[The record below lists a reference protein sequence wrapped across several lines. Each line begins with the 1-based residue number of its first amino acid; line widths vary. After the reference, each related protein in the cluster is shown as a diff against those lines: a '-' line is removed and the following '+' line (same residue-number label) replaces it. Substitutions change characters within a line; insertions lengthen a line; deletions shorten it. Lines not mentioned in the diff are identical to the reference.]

1 MPRRREP
8 PHQPRQTIGLKFLAE
23 YLGLSTATI
32 SVVLND
38 SPTAREIPAET
49 RERVLAAAQ
58 KFNYRPNVLAR
69 SLRQRR
75 SFTVGVLV
83 HEISEGYGALL
94 LNGID
99 AGLLQ
104 EGYFYFVASHRR
116 QQDLLDEYPRMLM
129 GRSVEGFIVIDTLL
143 EKSLPLP
150 AVNISGH
157 TRLAGVTNLVLD
169 ERLAARLALE
179 HLKSLGHERIA
190 FIKGQPFSSDSQVR
204 WESIQAVA
212 RELRLQIRPELTV
225 QLENDS
231 FSPMVGY
238 PPVRELLART
248 TDFTALYA
256 YNDLSAIGAIRAI
269 RETGLRVPEDIS
281 VVGFDDIHSAA
292 FQNPSLTTIRQPLR
306 EMGMKA
312 ARVLVD
318 RLKGKEDPGQISV
331 KPELIVRE
339 STAAAA
345 HRLRESGK
353 TRKRTVSRQK

>member
-1 MPRRREP
+1 
-8 PHQPRQTIGLKFLAE
+8 
-23 YLGLSTATI
+23 
-32 SVVLND
+32 
-38 SPTAREIPAET
+38 
-49 RERVLAAAQ
+49 
-58 KFNYRPNVLAR
+58 
-69 SLRQRR
+69 
-75 SFTVGVLV
+75 
-83 HEISEGYGALL
+83 
-94 LNGID
+94 
-99 AGLLQ
+99 
-104 EGYFYFVASHRR
+104 VASHRR

-129 GRSVEGFIVIDTLL
+129 GRSGEGFSVIDTLL

-157 TRLAGVTNLVLD
+157 TRLPGVTNLVLD
-169 ERLAARLALE
+169 ERLAAHLALE
-179 HLKSLGHERIA
+179 HLKALGHERIA
-190 FIKGQPFSSDSQVR
+190 FIKGQPFSSDSRVR

-212 RELRLQIRPELTV
+212 RELRMQIRPELVV

-312 ARVLVD
+312 AHTLVE
-318 RLKGKEDPGQISV
+318 RLKGKADPGQISV

-339 STAAAA
+339 STGAAAPRTGVA
-345 HRLRESGK
+345 GK
-353 TRKRTVSRQK
+353 KTKRPVSPRK

>member
-8 PHQPRQTIGLKFLAE
+8 PHPPRQAIGLKFLAE
-23 YLGLSTATI
+23 YLDLSTATI
-32 SVVLND
+32 SVVLNN

-49 RERVLAAAQ
+49 KERVLAAAR
-58 KFNYRPNVLAR
+58 KFNYQPNVLAR
-69 SLRQRR
+69 GLRQRR
-75 SFTVGVLV
+75 SYTVGVLV

-116 QQDLLDEYPRMLM
+116 QRDLLDEYPRMLM

-150 AVNISGH
+150 TVNISGH
-157 TRLAGVTNLVLD
+157 TQLPGVTNLVLD

-179 HLKSLGHERIA
+179 HLTSLGHRRIA
-190 FIKGQPFSSDSQVR
+190 FIKGQPFSSDSAVR
-204 WESIQAVA
+204 WESIRAVA
-212 RELRLQIRPELTV
+212 REMRLEIRPELTV

-238 PPVRELLART
+238 PLVRELLSRT
-248 TDFTALYA
+248 TDFTALLA

-269 RETGLRVPEDIS
+269 RERGLRVPEDIS

-306 EMGMKA
+306 EMGMRA
-312 ARVLVD
+312 ARILVD
-318 RLKGKEDPGQISV
+318 RLKGKDDPGLVSV
-331 KPELIVRE
+331 EPELIVRE
-339 STAAAA
+339 STGAAADRPRA
-345 HRLRESGK
+345 VAK
-353 TRKRTVSRQK
+353 TRKRAESPKK

>member
-1 MPRRREP
+1 MPRSREP

-23 YLGLSTATI
+23 YLDLSTATI

-38 SPTAREIPAET
+38 SPTAREIPLET
-49 RERVLAAAQ
+49 RERVLAAAR

-116 QQDLLDEYPRMLM
+116 RQDLLDEYPRMLM

-238 PPVRELLART
+238 PLVRDLLART

-269 RETGLRVPEDIS
+269 RERGLRVPEDIS

-312 ARVLVD
+312 ARVLVE

-345 HRLRESGK
+345 HRPRVSGK
-353 TRKRTVSRQK
+353 NRKRAFTKTF

>member
-8 PHQPRQTIGLKFLAE
+8 PHPPRQAIGLKFLAE
-23 YLGLSTATI
+23 YLDLSTATI
-32 SVVLND
+32 SVVLNN

-49 RERVLAAAQ
+49 KERVLAAAR

-69 SLRQRR
+69 GLRQRR
-75 SFTVGVLV
+75 SYTVGVLV

-116 QQDLLDEYPRMLM
+116 QRDLLDEYPRMLM

-150 AVNISGH
+150 TVNISGH
-157 TRLAGVTNLVLD
+157 TQLPGVTNLVLD

-179 HLKSLGHERIA
+179 HLTSLGHERIA
-190 FIKGQPFSSDSQVR
+190 FIKGQPFSSDSEMR
-204 WESIQAVA
+204 WESIRAVA
-212 RELRLQIRPELTV
+212 RELRIEIRAELTV

-238 PPVRELLART
+238 PLVRELLSRT
-248 TDFTALYA
+248 TDFTALLA

-269 RETGLRVPEDIS
+269 RERGLRVPEDIS

-306 EMGMKA
+306 EMGMRA
-312 ARVLVD
+312 ARILVD
-318 RLKGKEDPGQISV
+318 RLKGKDDPGQISV
-331 KPELIVRE
+331 EPELIIRE
-339 STAAAA
+339 STGAAANRPRTLA
-345 HRLRESGK
+345 K
-353 TRKRTVSRQK
+353 TRKRAESPKK

>member
-8 PHQPRQTIGLKFLAE
+8 PHPPRQAIGLKFLAE
-23 YLGLSTATI
+23 YLDLSTATI
-32 SVVLND
+32 SVVLNN

-49 RERVLAAAQ
+49 KERVLAAAR

-69 SLRQRR
+69 GLRQRR
-75 SFTVGVLV
+75 SYTVGVLV

-116 QQDLLDEYPRMLM
+116 QRDLLDEYPRMLM

-150 AVNISGH
+150 TVNISGH
-157 TRLAGVTNLVLD
+157 TQLPGVTNLVLD

-179 HLKSLGHERIA
+179 HLTSLGHERIA
-190 FIKGQPFSSDSQVR
+190 FIKGQPFSSDSEVR
-204 WESIQAVA
+204 WESIRAVA
-212 RELRLQIRPELTV
+212 RELRIEIRAELTV

-238 PPVRELLART
+238 PLVRELLSRT
-248 TDFTALYA
+248 TDFTALLA

-269 RETGLRVPEDIS
+269 RERGLRVPEDIS

-306 EMGMKA
+306 EMGMRA
-312 ARVLVD
+312 ARILVD
-318 RLKGKEDPGQISV
+318 RLKGKDDPGQISV
-331 KPELIVRE
+331 EPELIIRE
-339 STAAAA
+339 STSAAADRPRTLA
-345 HRLRESGK
+345 K
-353 TRKRTVSRQK
+353 TRKRAESPKK